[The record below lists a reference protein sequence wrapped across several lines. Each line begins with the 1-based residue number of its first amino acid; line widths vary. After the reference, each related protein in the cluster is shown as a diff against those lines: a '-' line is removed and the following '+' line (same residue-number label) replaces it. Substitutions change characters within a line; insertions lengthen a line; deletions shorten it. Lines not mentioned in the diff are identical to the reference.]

1 MCRTIH
7 GSKFC
12 FILYHQQSQLC
23 SWRPLSLL
31 FFTCLPIVLLPGSG
45 ELQRE
50 VGKEAE
56 ECPLSPGLWLCIC
69 CVPLFVFSPLRFW
82 RWTVGHIGW
91 RWFLLEMSHLPQ
103 WDASPFS
110 KPTLV
115 KSVGIHHGVDFCSLS
130 LEWAQGGR
138 WFLQNQNF
146 RSAWL
151 WLLWPENPSK
161 VSVYCS
167 SSTVYTFT
175 VVPTD
180 SDAEKSGFSPN
191 PNLLTYVHYLILDF
205 FDLK

>member
-1 MCRTIH
+1 MSPYSLITWIRWTPTWGWK
-7 GSKFC
+7 GSRGVSLKPWA
-12 FILYHQQSQLC
+12 LTVYLLC
-23 SWRPLSLL
+23 
-31 FFTCLPIVLLPGSG
+31 T
-45 ELQRE
+45 
-50 VGKEAE
+50 
-56 ECPLSPGLWLCIC
+56 
-69 CVPLFVFSPLRFW
+69 FVFSPLRFW

-180 SDAEKSGFSPN
+180 SDAEKSVFSPN